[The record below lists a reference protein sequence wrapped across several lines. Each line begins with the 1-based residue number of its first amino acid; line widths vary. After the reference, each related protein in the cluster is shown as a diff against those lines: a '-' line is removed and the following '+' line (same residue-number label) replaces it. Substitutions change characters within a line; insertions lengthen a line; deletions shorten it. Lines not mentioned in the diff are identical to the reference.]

1 MSDPLFVQVLA
12 ATTKES
18 REQMLSLAT
27 ARQIYSKNIHKT
39 LINKQDN
46 RLRLKAKPPDRHTDD
61 SVVDALRS
69 LVHRGWVLEALDLSR
84 VRLSTDELRN
94 LLPILMQCRSMTDLN
109 MAGNARGRLRVTAL
123 DAPLR
128 TVLCRTLRSLDLSDN
143 ALEAASAPVLARGL
157 ALCSALTSL
166 NLTNN
171 ELRDEGARIVL
182 GALHRGPASVLQD
195 LNLSDNHM
203 TAETAPDLVRV
214 LEQCSS
220 LTSLCLDENELGSDA
235 AGDVIAALE
244 RGPASVLQELSLLGV
259 MIKEDGMAD
268 LTRAMTAWPALK
280 ILNITSNLIGDK
292 GAMDLAAALPHM
304 PSLTDL
310 DSRNNSIDND
320 GAIKLAEAM
329 PLCTTLKE
337 FDLACNDIKDNGFRV
352 LLDRAALCESLKA
365 LYLNENYISDAAVS
379 NVRYP
384 TGVYVNVDDQLE
396 FLGDASEDEDEDED
410 EGA

>member
-109 MAGNARGRLRVTAL
+109 MAGNARGRLRVTEL

-128 TVLCRTLRSLDLSDN
+128 TKLCRTLRSLDLSDN

-171 ELRDEGARIVL
+171 ELRDDGARIVL

-195 LNLSDNHM
+195 LNLSDNLM
-203 TAETAPDLVRV
+203 TSDTAPELVRV

-220 LTSLCLDENELGSDA
+220 LTSLCLDENPLGSDA
-235 AGDVIAALE
+235 ARDIIKALE
-244 RGPASVLQELSLLGV
+244 RGPTLVLQQLHLMDVSLFPEGA
-259 MIKEDGMAD
+259 ID
-268 LTRAMTAWPALK
+268 LARALIVWPSLK
-280 ILNITSNLIGDK
+280 TLNIAANEIRDE
-292 GAMDLAAALPHM
+292 AAIEIAAALPQC
-304 PSLTDL
+304 PSLVNL
-310 DSRNNSIDND
+310 NLRSNYMGNN
-320 GAIKLAEAM
+320 GVKRLAEAM
-329 PLCTTLKE
+329 PLCTTLE
-337 FDLACNDIKDNGFRV
+337 ELDLSDNYIRDKTFHI
-352 LLDRAALCESLKA
+352 LLECAQSCESLQR
-365 LYLNENYISDAAVS
+365 LYLDGNFISDEAMESVQWPD
-379 NVRYP
+379 NVE
-384 TGVYVNVDDQLE
+384 VNVGDQSP
-396 FLGDASEDEDEDED
+396 FVGDSSEDEDED
-410 EGA
+410 A

>member
-46 RLRLKAKPPDRHTDD
+46 RLRLKAKPPDWHADG

-84 VRLSTDELRN
+84 VLLSTDELRN

-143 ALEAASAPVLARGL
+143 ALEADSAPVLARGL

-166 NLTNN
+166 KLTNN
-171 ELRDEGARIVL
+171 EMGDESARIVL

-195 LNLSDNHM
+195 LNLSDNQM

-220 LTSLCLDENELGSDA
+220 LTSLCLDENPLGSDA
-235 AGDVIAALE
+235 AHDIIKALE
-244 RGPASVLQELSLLGV
+244 RGPALVLQQLHLMNAWLGEESV
-259 MIKEDGMAD
+259 VD
-268 LTRAMTAWPALK
+268 LARALIAWPALK
-280 ILNITSNLIGDK
+280 ILNIASNYIYDEAAIEIG
-292 GAMDLAAALPHM
+292 AALPQC
-304 PSLTDL
+304 PSLVKLDL
-310 DSRNNSIDND
+310 RSTCISNE
-320 GAIKLAEAM
+320 GATKLAEAM
-329 PLCTTLKE
+329 LLCTTLE
-337 FDLACNDIKDNGFRV
+337 ELDLSGNTIRSKAFHI
-352 LLDRAALCESLKA
+352 LLDRARSCESLQS
-365 LYLNENYISDAAVS
+365 LYLDDNCISDEAMESAQWPDSVEVS
-379 NVRYP
+379 VRH
-384 TGVYVNVDDQLE
+384 QSQ
-396 FLGDASEDEDEDED
+396 FLGDSSEDEDED
-410 EGA
+410 A